1 MSFPHFWGKR
11 PLLKLIGVE
20 AFYGKIKAL
29 HGVSLE
35 VPDGKL
41 VCILGA
47 NGAGKTTI
55 LKTISGVVEPEMGT
69 IHFDGERID
78 RLDAEKI
85 VSLGISH
92 VPENRHIFP
101 ELTVYENL
109 VMGGFLVSDK
119 SLLET
124 RLEEIFDRFAVLRE
138 RKDQLAG
145 TLSGGEQ
152 QLLAI
157 SRALMLKPKLLL
169 LDEPSLGLSPLL
181 VQEIFDT
188 IKELHRS
195 GVTILLVEQNVNQ
208 ALRIADYGY
217 VLTSGKIF
225 LSGTYEELRREE
237 KVREMYLGEG
247 KYVRRSKLWGV
258 T

>member
-1 MSFPHFWGKR
+1 M
-11 PLLKLIGVE
+11 LKLIGVE

-29 HGVSLE
+29 HGGSLE
-35 VPDGKL
+35 VPHGKL

-55 LKTISGVVEPEMGT
+55 LKTVSGILEPETGT
-69 IHFDGERID
+69 IHFDQQRID
-78 RLDAEKI
+78 GMDPEDI
-85 VSLGISH
+85 VGLGVGH

-109 VMGGFLVSDK
+109 IMGGFLINDK
-119 SLLET
+119 AILEE
-124 RLEEIFDRFAVLRE
+124 RLESAYHRFPVLQDRSR
-138 RKDQLAG
+138 QLAG

-152 QLLAI
+152 QMLAI
-157 SRALMLKPKLLL
+157 SRALMLQPKLLL

-195 GVTILLVEQNVNQ
+195 GVTILLVEQNINQ

-247 KYVRRSKLWGV
+247 KYVRRARLWGM
-258 T
+258 

>member
-1 MSFPHFWGKR
+1 M
-11 PLLKLIGVE
+11 LKLIGVE

-35 VPDGKL
+35 VPHGKL

-55 LKTISGVVEPEMGT
+55 LKTVSGILEPETGE
-69 IHFDGERID
+69 IHFNQQRID
-78 RLDAEKI
+78 GMDSEDI
-85 VSLGISH
+85 VGLGIGH

-109 VMGGFLVSDK
+109 IMGGFLINDK
-119 SLLET
+119 AILEE
-124 RLEEIFDRFAVLRE
+124 RLESVYHRFPVLQDRSR
-138 RKDQLAG
+138 QLAG

-152 QLLAI
+152 QMLAI
-157 SRALMLKPKLLL
+157 SRALMLQPKLLL

-195 GVTILLVEQNVNQ
+195 GVTILLVEQNINQ

-247 KYVRRSKLWGV
+247 KYVRRARLWGM
-258 T
+258 